1 MNFNINSLEEKLNN
15 ISEQSKN
22 IAKSL
27 QNNKNKKK
35 IEFIVFTFMSII
47 SYDYHLQKKEYLEFI
62 NRFSEAYLLGDVRYI
77 TIGEDYTFND
87 YYNEIDNDIKFK
99 LNSFLIFMCMLYN
112 SLS

>member
-22 IAKSL
+22 ITKSL

-77 TIGEDYTFND
+77 TIGEAYTFND

>member
-1 MNFNINSLEEKLNN
+1 
-15 ISEQSKN
+15 
-22 IAKSL
+22 
-27 QNNKNKKK
+27 
-35 IEFIVFTFMSII
+35 MSII

-62 NRFSEAYLLGDVRYI
+62 NRFSEAYLFGDIRYI